1 MKTDSNKD
9 TRGSFVGYDVR
20 LYFGTLRRIQ
30 AGAQPSQVRVTSGLD
45 PKHQEFRSLV
55 TVQLLQSDFQSGQLF
70 ARGLE
75 QKQGLG

>member
-1 MKTDSNKD
+1 MKTNSNKD
-9 TRGSFVGYDVR
+9 TRGSLVGYDVR

-30 AGAQPSQVRVTSGLD
+30 AGAQPFQIRVTPSLD
-45 PKHQEFRSLV
+45 PKHQEFWSLV

-70 ARGLE
+70 ARSLE

>member
-1 MKTDSNKD
+1 MKTDSNKN

-30 AGAQPSQVRVTSGLD
+30 AGAQPFQIRVTPSLN

-55 TVQLLQSDFQSGQLF
+55 AVQLLQSDFQIG
-70 ARGLE
+70 
-75 QKQGLG
+75 